1 MPIPHANPE
10 PKRWLRRASKILF
23 ATLGGIA
30 ILLAVALGVFRLLVA
45 QIPEYQAEIKQRVAA
60 ELGLVVDF
68 ETLDARLGLRGP
80 ELTLRDATIGRGT
93 EFLQADRAAITLDPT
108 ALLIGRRID
117 VSHLTLD
124 GVRLTVERDLQGTF
138 RLGDFAL
145 ASSSEGL
152 AATIPESVRVAIR
165 NSELLYIDVAR
176 DRQWLFTDLDLAIES
191 TDGNYV
197 ASATLLPPDGLAERL
212 TLDVSTVR
220 PVADGRSSRWRLEAD
235 TDALDLGVLAAL
247 LPIDPVVAVSG
258 HGAVDVT
265 LEWSDQR
272 LASIGLGI
280 DFADVGIGDAGN
292 EPYEQLKFVAD
303 WRRSGEAGWGLALDQ
318 IEVSRNGSAWEPSGS
333 ASFSLAT
340 VDGAVQ
346 AITLASDFFRLE
358 DLQPVFSAFPETQIA
373 EQWELFEPAGDV
385 RDLDFSID
393 RRNSSF
399 AYELET
405 SFERFA
411 VRQLGTTPG
420 IAGISG
426 RVSATEDSGT
436 IEFQSGEVSVE
447 WPSLFRETLSA
458 ESLTGAVIWRQGL
471 GVVQV
476 TSVDLDVGLMGREAR
491 ASFDLRLPRDGSA
504 PTIDVAAQ
512 LASVELVAAKRFV
525 PTGILPVAL
534 INWLDRAVTG
544 GLARNIEFS
553 MAGSLD
559 AFPFDDGGGQFRV
572 TAELEQ
578 ASLDYMPEWPV
589 AEQIDGRIEFLNAG
603 FLAEASGS
611 TFDNRTD
618 NLVVSIPDLLNPVMT
633 LRADTEGRL
642 ASVVDYLRGVPLIAE
657 RLGPGFDRIEVLGGA
672 GEISAELDLP
682 FNDRANFNLDA
693 ALQIIDGSLT
703 VRGLKPSLTEI
714 NGTVT
719 AEEDSVFATSMD
731 GVFLGGPINV
741 SLMPS
746 DRPGYRAEI
755 AVEGETAAN
764 ALAESFG
771 LPQSDL
777 IDGQTLWRGRLLLPA
792 LDPLATTPTRITIDS
807 NLAGVAFR
815 FPEPLAKAPSEP
827 LNLAVNLQFAAGNRL
842 EVTGNLGAT
851 RRFEIGFAIDDD
863 RLEFTRGAVA
873 FGGDEP
879 RLPVQAG
886 ILVGGHIETLELD
899 RWLALGRNTGVGRAA
914 PLFLGADLQ
923 IASLHGF
930 GQQLGTTALRV
941 ERGRNDWLVQVDS
954 EAIAGEISVPRG
966 GDRRE
971 PIVADMSRLYLA
983 TSGGSGSGFGAT
995 AAPQTM
1001 PGLRIQAEEF
1011 GFGNRELGSVAA
1023 IVEPVTQGLMLTEFT
1038 SRTPNLQMDIT
1049 GSWLSRPLGSK
1060 TAIAAE
1066 IRSTDVQAALADL
1079 GLDPVIEGESAT
1091 VTANVGWDSAPSA
1104 AWLDHLNGEVSLFV
1118 ETGTLR
1124 EIDPGAGRVVGLMSI
1139 AALPRRLLLDF
1150 RDVFEQ
1156 GFAFDEISGTFRII
1170 DGNAYTNDLKF
1181 GGPAAEI
1188 GVVGR
1193 TGLRDRD
1200 YRQQIVITAEPSNML
1215 PTVGGLLA
1223 GAGVGAA
1230 LLIFT
1235 RLFKEPLKGIGRAS
1249 YCLTGSWEE
1258 PIVES
1263 IDNNESEAALSCAE
1277 LPDEMRPAAI
1287 DD

>member
-1 MPIPHANPE
+1 MPGTQAKLE
-10 PKRWLRRASKILF
+10 PKRLLRRVSKVLF

-45 QIPEYQAEIKQRVAA
+45 QIPEYQTEIKQRVAA

-68 ETLDARLGLRGP
+68 KSLDARLGLRGP
-80 ELTLRDATIGRGT
+80 ELTLREATIGSGT

-108 ALLIGRRID
+108 ALLVGRRID

-124 GVRLTVERDLQGTF
+124 GVKLTVERDPQGTF

-145 ASSSEGL
+145 ASGSGGL

-165 NSELLYIDVAR
+165 NSELLYIDAAR
-176 DRQWLFTDLDLAIES
+176 DREWLFTDLELSIES
-191 TDGNYV
+191 TDGDYV
-197 ASATLLPPDGLAERL
+197 ASASLMPPDALAGRL
-212 TLDVSTVR
+212 SLDFRTES
-220 PVADGRSSRWRLEAD
+220 PVTDGQSIRWRLDAD
-235 TDALDLGVLAAL
+235 TDELDLGVLAAL
-247 LPIDPVVAVSG
+247 LPIDPVLPVSG
-258 HGAVDVT
+258 HGAVDAVV
-265 LEWSDQR
+265 EWSDNR
-272 LASIGLGI
+272 LAGLRVGV
-280 DFADVGIGDAGN
+280 DLADLGVGEAGN
-292 EPYEQLKFVAD
+292 EPYEYVQFVAD
-303 WRRSGEAGWGLALDQ
+303 WQRSDAAGWQLALDR
-318 IEVSRNGSAWEPSGS
+318 IEISRNGRAWDPAGS
-333 ASFSLAT
+333 AGFSLAT
-340 VDGAVQ
+340 VDGEVQ
-346 AITLASDFFRLE
+346 AITLVSDFFRLE
-358 DLQPVFSAFPETQIA
+358 DLKPVFSAFPETQIA

-385 RDLDFSID
+385 RNLDFAIQ

-405 SFERFA
+405 RFERFA

-420 IAGISG
+420 IAGMSG

-436 IEFQSGEVSVE
+436 IEFQSGEFSVE

-476 TSVDLDVGLMGREAR
+476 TSVDLDVGLLGREAR

-504 PTIDVAAQ
+504 PSIDIAAQ
-512 LASVELVAAKRFV
+512 LASVDLVAAKRYL
-525 PTGILPVAL
+525 PTGILPAAL
-534 INWLDRAVTG
+534 VNWLDRAVTG
-544 GLARNIEFS
+544 GQARNIELS
-553 MAGSLD
+553 LAGNLE
-559 AFPFDDGGGQFRV
+559 AFPFDNGGGQFRV
-572 TAELEQ
+572 AAELDQ
-578 ASLDYMPEWPV
+578 ASLDYMREWPV
-589 AEQIDGRIEFLNAG
+589 AEQIDGRIEFVNAG
-603 FLAEASGS
+603 FLAEVSGS
-611 TFDNRTD
+611 TLGNRTE
-618 NLVVSIPDLLNPVMT
+618 NLVVSIPDLRNPVMT

-642 ASVVDYLRGVPLIAE
+642 ASVVDYLRSAPLITE
-657 RLGPGFDRIEVLGGA
+657 RLGPGFDRIEVFGGA
-672 GEISAELDLP
+672 GAIHAELDLP
-682 FNDRANFNLDA
+682 FMDLANFNLDA
-693 ALQIIDGSLT
+693 ALNIIDGSLT
-703 VRGLKPSLTEI
+703 VRGLRPSLTEV
-714 NGTVT
+714 NGTVI
-719 AEEDSVFATSMD
+719 AEEDSVFATALG
-731 GVFLGGPINV
+731 GVFLGGSIGL

-746 DRPGYRAEI
+746 DRAGYRAEL

-777 IDGQTLWRGRLLLPA
+777 IDGQTLWRGRLMLPA
-792 LDPLATTPTRITIDS
+792 LDPLATTPTRITVDS

-827 LNLAVNLQFAAGNRL
+827 LNLSVNLQFAAGNRL

-851 RRFEIGFAIDDD
+851 RRFELGFAIDDD

-886 ILVGGHIETLELD
+886 ILVGGQIETLELD

-914 PLFLGADLQ
+914 PLFLGADLKV
-923 IASLHGF
+923 ASLHGF

-954 EAIAGEISVPRG
+954 EAIAGQISVPRG

-983 TSGGSGSGFGAT
+983 TSGGSGFGAS

-1001 PGLRIQAEEF
+1001 PGLRIQAQEF
-1011 GFGNRELGSVAA
+1011 GFGNRELGRVAA
-1023 IVEPVTQGLMLTEFT
+1023 VVEPVARGLMLTEFT
-1038 SRTPNLQMDIT
+1038 SQTPNLQMDIT
-1049 GSWLSRPLGSK
+1049 GSWLSRPLGSR
-1060 TAIAAE
+1060 TTIAAE

-1091 VTANVGWDSAPSA
+1091 VTASVRWDSAPTA

-1215 PTVGGLLA
+1215 PTVGGLLG

-1249 YCLTGSWEE
+1249 YCLSGSWEE
-1258 PIVES
+1258 PIVEP
-1263 IDNNESEAALSCAE
+1263 IDNDEPEAALRCAE
-1277 LPDEMRPAAI
+1277 LPEAMRPAEI